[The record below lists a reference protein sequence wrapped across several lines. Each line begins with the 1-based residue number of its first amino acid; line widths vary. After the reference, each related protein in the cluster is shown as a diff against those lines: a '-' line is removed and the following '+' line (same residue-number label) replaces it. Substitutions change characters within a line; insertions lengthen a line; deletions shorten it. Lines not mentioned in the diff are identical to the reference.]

1 MDYNMEKACFSERCA
16 KEVAFVCVCEG
27 KPTYFCKKH
36 YFKHSS
42 LQNEHTIKSLLV
54 IVPQTQALE
63 CLLKALKA
71 LKHLKVLE
79 NDLLSQSDKIISQLT
94 DLTKKVIKNIRETE
108 RWLQLF
114 LGKVYLGKK

>member
-1 MDYNMEKACFSERCA
+1 M
-16 KEVAFVCVCEG
+16 
-27 KPTYFCKKH
+27 
-36 YFKHSS
+36 
-42 LQNEHTIKSLLV
+42 
-54 IVPQTQALE
+54 PQTQALE